1 MVIKC
6 PFVNCNLK
14 CKSKKLH
21 RATYAMMDMRR
32 RGIVKYEPYESTT
45 INVVN
50 VSDNY
55 TYIPMFYEEKY
66 MVPPP
71 MNTSSILFTQ
81 VKQRPIR
88 TNLYA

>member
-1 MVIKC
+1 MVQC

-21 RATYAMMDMRR
+21 RAKYAMMDMRR
-32 RGIVKYEPYESTT
+32 GLKVKSEPYDYTT
-45 INVVN
+45 TSVVN

-55 TYIPMFYEEKY
+55 TYIPMFYEEQY
-66 MVPPP
+66 MVPPK
-71 MNTSSILFTQ
+71 TGDTSILFTQ